1 MARAKIDHTTTAPA
15 FRHLS
20 PQELATEMLRLWQ
33 LARAM
38 NIAPPSRIQFI
49 EEMASRD

>member
-1 MARAKIDHTTTAPA
+1 MARATPDNTTTPA

-38 NIAPPSRIQFI
+38 HIAPDSRLEFV